1 MAHNESITPRWLSV
15 ADACRYMS
23 CGEKLLL
30 GRLRDRLTIV
40 KLPGTKKLRVD
51 RESID
56 RLMLQNSEGAEAL
69 SIVENML

>member
-1 MAHNESITPRWLSV
+1 
-15 ADACRYMS
+15 
-23 CGEKLLL
+23 
-30 GRLRDRLTIV
+30 V